1 MIELNLQT
9 IYYNKENPILK
20 NVSFNINQGEIVALT
35 GPSGIGKSTIL
46 RIIAGLHSGYDGSFV
61 VPSNMRVAFISQN
74 KCLLPWKTV
83 YQNLVLLRKIETGIV
98 DHESA
103 KDLLHALLLNGYEK
117 KYPFVLS
124 GGQYQRVALGQAFYY
139 KPDIL
144 LMDEPFSAL
153 DNKTK
158 KEIQDVFMNL
168 KKQYPITTLFV
179 THNAEEA
186 TYMGSRI
193 INLE

>member
-9 IYYNKENPILK
+9 IYYNKENPILN
-20 NVSFNINQGEIVALT
+20 NVSFNMKQGEIVALT

-46 RIIAGLHSGYDGSFV
+46 KIIAGLHSGYDGSLV
-61 VPSNMRVAFISQN
+61 MPENMRIAFISQN

-83 YQNLVLLRKIETGIV
+83 YQNLVLLRKIETGVV
-98 DHESA
+98 DRESA
-103 KDLLHALLLNGYEK
+103 EQLIHALGLTGFEK

-124 GGQYQRVALGQAFYY
+124 GGQYQRVSLGQAFYY

-153 DNKTK
+153 DSKTK
-158 KEIQDVFMNL
+158 KEIQDVFLTL
-168 KKQYPITTLFV
+168 KNQYPITTLFV
-179 THNAEEA
+179 THNVEEA